1 MDIYIRNFYYS
12 NNYMK
17 CFFCIYFN
25 YLMKFVT
32 STSILLSCIL
42 IILNLKYTSNR
53 RKRKRNASGSEPN
66 AESPLILRNSQ
77 PKIDPNGILGLSSHI
92 MNCQEDEVLQ
102 GFGLDQVKNDQ
113 GNLLSY
119 HFTCQKHNAIKK
131 KRKFIDS
138 NIDWMTVISKT
149 TDNSNKG
156 LLNSLGSFFKKKTS
170 EPKET
175 STYITKLLELIEL
188 NPSILNTEVR
198 CEDGSGLQ
206 QIHQLYSFKS
216 LRYWFRCIP
225 LKILDCH
232 SGKTDGSTLEEN
244 SQETLIEF
252 LTKQN
257 IIPIKNTVLTSFKLS
272 MVETE
277 STSLLFM

>member
-1 MDIYIRNFYYS
+1 
-12 NNYMK
+12 
-17 CFFCIYFN
+17 
-25 YLMKFVT
+25 MKFVT

-53 RKRKRNASGSEPN
+53 RKRKRNASGSEPK
-66 AESPLILRNSQ
+66 AESPMILRNTE
-77 PKIDPNGILGLSSHI
+77 PKNDPNGILGLSSHI
-92 MNCQEDEVLQ
+92 LNCQDDEVLQ
-102 GFGLDQVKNDQ
+102 GFGLDQVKNDR

-138 NIDWMTVISKT
+138 NIDWLTVISKT
-149 TDNSNKG
+149 TNNSNKG
-156 LLNSLGSFFKKKTS
+156 LLSSLGSFFKKKTS

-175 STYITKLLELIEL
+175 TTYITSLLELIDL

-198 CEDGSGLQ
+198 CEDGLGLQ

-216 LRYWFRCIP
+216 LRYWYRCIP
-225 LKILDCH
+225 VKILDCH
-232 SGKTDGSTLEEN
+232 SAKTDGSTLEEN

-257 IIPIKNTVLTSFKLS
+257 IKPIKNTVLTSFKLS

-277 STSLLFM
+277 STNLLIM